1 MAHFQPDSNQT
12 FSASAY
18 DMFVYFHKVLR
29 NTRNYA
35 TSCDDDCS
43 IMYNS
48 VALYSMVYFY
58 RDKS

>member
-29 NTRNYA
+29 NTRNYV
-35 TSCDDDCS
+35 TSRDDDCS

-48 VALYSMVYFY
+48 VALHTYGLFL
-58 RDKS
+58 